1 MFQKPIRRT
10 IHEVIEMGDH
20 IVIHVSANGLSI
32 TGHEYNNE
40 YMIVFRMM
48 ASSTGDGSR
57 KIGSVKEFAD
67 SQASSSFIP
76 AERRRIAAAEAEARA
91 AARATQGQSNLSR
104 TRR

>member
-20 IVIHVSANGLSI
+20 IVIHASANGQSI

-91 AARATQGQSNLSR
+91 AARATQGQSNLAR